1 VSAWVDLFFNAAS
14 AQNGGVIRRSVYD
27 VERFD
32 VLDEI
37 VQRAKYEG
45 WHVIETGGQIV
56 VLCHEGSMVIH
67 C

>member
-1 VSAWVDLFFNAAS
+1 M
-14 AQNGGVIRRSVYD
+14 IRRSVYD

-37 VQRAKYEG
+37 IYRAKDEG
-45 WHVIETGGQIV
+45 WHVIETGGQLV